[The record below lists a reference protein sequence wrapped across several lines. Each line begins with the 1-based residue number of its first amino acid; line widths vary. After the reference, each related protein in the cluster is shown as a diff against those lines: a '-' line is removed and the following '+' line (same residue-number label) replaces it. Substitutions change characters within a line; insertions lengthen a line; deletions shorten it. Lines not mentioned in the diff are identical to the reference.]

1 MSHSH
6 LQNDF
11 DAERRLQAIINST
24 KDKSYTRYIAFFALT
39 STLCLIVAFLYWKFL
54 VHSYKDR
61 YSAKS
66 QKSVVLTPS
75 GQSQRNSVQNNG
87 ADTVEKISAFDAS
100 KNFEEQESLIVLNAL
115 KPVVHQV
122 ISRRSQEKTKEELLQ
137 KELQSI
143 RTPSRDQERLKKE
156 AFLTGQTKEQKR
168 VAFQQSK
175 KIAANQTKVLA
186 YYAISSPSLSQL
198 KKLAQLKASIQIVL
212 PLEKMRD
219 KDLIHFINRYSF
231 RVIVDI
237 PMAPTNKK
245 IPFHQDML
253 TTTLSFAEMND
264 RLKKMIKLSPKIV
277 GVSNRMGSG
286 FLAEKRTTADFFKA
300 LASHKLFFLH
310 NQNGPYRIEPF
321 VKQYKVKLYHG
332 RALKKG
338 SLIKKTRHKRGDMVI
353 LPAQKKNVDALIRM
367 AVH

>member
-39 STLCLIVAFLYWKFL
+39 SALCLIVAFLYWKFL

-87 ADTVEKISAFDAS
+87 VDTVEKISAFDAS

-143 RTPSRDQERLKKE
+143 RMPSRNQERLKKE

-168 VAFQQSK
+168 AAVQQNK
-175 KIAANQTKVLA
+175 KIAKQMKVLA
-186 YYAISSPSLSQL
+186 YCAISSPSLSQL
-198 KKLAQLKASIQIVL
+198 TKLAQLKAPIQIVL

-219 KDLIHFINRYSF
+219 KDLIHFINRHSF

-237 PMAPTNKK
+237 PMEPT
-245 IPFHQDML
+245 
-253 TTTLSFAEMND
+253 
-264 RLKKMIKLSPKIV
+264 RLC
-277 GVSNRMGSG
+277 
-286 FLAEKRTTADFFKA
+286 
-300 LASHKLFFLH
+300 
-310 NQNGPYRIEPF
+310 
-321 VKQYKVKLYHG
+321 
-332 RALKKG
+332 
-338 SLIKKTRHKRGDMVI
+338 
-353 LPAQKKNVDALIRM
+353 
-367 AVH
+367 